1 MDPLTLIVVAL
12 LGIGTFI
19 LIAAAIIALVIS
31 RRSAAARS
39 ARGDLSTVAP
49 QRRSPL
55 LRVGGVLLILGIIG
69 FVVGLVWILT
79 FFLSQGRAPI
89 AGVFAWNILI
99 GFAVLVPGFI
109 VAVLGLVLTLVGRGP
124 TVSRG

>member
-12 LGIGTFI
+12 LGVGTFI
-19 LIAAAIIALVIS
+19 LIAAAIVGLVIY
-31 RRSAAARS
+31 RRSGTIRPT
-39 ARGDLSTVAP
+39 RRDLSADAP
-49 QRRSPL
+49 QRRSAL

-99 GFAVLVPGFI
+99 GFAVLVPAFI
-109 VAVLGLVLTLVGRGP
+109 VAILGLVLTLVGRAP